1 MGSCAPCNTHR
12 SDLVDAG
19 CVEANIKQRSAR
31 LLGEV
36 RLLRREVHRSP
47 LVRILVEKGRRVNLR
62 VGMENLTQRQ
72 AHRRVPRVSRK
83 EMGRQVGFRRLQFEK
98 RLKYSRA

>member
-1 MGSCAPCNTHR
+1 M
-12 SDLVDAG
+12 
-19 CVEANIKQRSAR
+19 EANIKKLSAR

-36 RLLRREVHRSP
+36 RLLRRGVHRSP